1 MAKNF
6 SKVASRF
13 YKILNKN
20 SKFFAKD
27 IKFGQSGEIWRND
40 GSLEMGKIID
50 LLDPFT
56 EESRNRRMRADVL

>member
-1 MAKNF
+1 MLIFDN
-6 SKVASRF
+6 SGESWRNKV
-13 YKILNKN
+13 
-20 SKFFAKD
+20 
-27 IKFGQSGEIWRND
+27 QCGEIWRND